1 MNGINESHTLSC
13 LVIDD
18 EPLAIK
24 LLEDHI
30 SRVPFLKLQGT
41 HSNPLDAL
49 LAFNQQPADLIFLDI
64 QMPQLNGV
72 QFMQLLQNRA
82 QVIIISAHQEY
93 AIEGFEHNVV
103 DYLLKPVSFERFL
116 RAVEKAFRQ
125 RFPSAGTPV
134 PATPE
139 AYPVTGGY
147 IFIKVETKMVR
158 VELDDI
164 LYVEGLKNYLSIYT
178 RTQRIITLQAM
189 KQLEEALPAN
199 RFIRVHK
206 SYIVALDKINTIE
219 RQEIM
224 IGDKI
229 IPIGST
235 YADNFFK
242 MLNRF
247 KA

>member
-1 MNGINESHTLSC
+1 MSVTNDMTMLNC

-24 LLEDHI
+24 LIEDHI
-30 SRVPFLKLQGT
+30 SRVPFLKLAGVNT
-41 HSNPLDAL
+41 NPLEAL
-49 LAFNQQPADLIFLDI
+49 IEFNRQPVDLIFLDI

-82 QVIIISAHQEY
+82 QVIITSAFQEY
-93 AIEGFEHNVV
+93 AFDGFEHNVV
-103 DYLLKPVSFERFL
+103 DYLLKPISFERFY
-116 RAVEKAFRQ
+116 RAVEKAWK
-125 RFPSAGTPV
+125 ATN
-134 PATPE
+134 PADKPP
-139 AYPVTGGY
+139 AAPDLHPLTGGY
-147 IFIKVETKMVR
+147 IFVKVETKMVR

-178 RTQRIITLQAM
+178 RSQRIITLQSM
-189 KQLEEALPAN
+189 KQLEEALPPN
-199 RFIRVHK
+199 RFMRVHK
-206 SYIVALDKINTIE
+206 SYLVAFDKINSVE
-219 RQEIM
+219 RQEIH
-224 IGDKI
+224 IGNTI

-242 MLNRF
+242 MLNQK